1 MPKTHKNL
9 LTKADIDTARPA
21 EKDYK
26 LSDGGGLFL
35 LVTATGSRL
44 WRVRY
49 FLKDKN
55 GGKRREQTAA
65 IGSYSDI
72 TLKQAREKRD
82 VLLLEVNSG
91 NYIKKSGTGELA
103 KIGNNEQVN
112 NTFYEV
118 SKKYLVI
125 KKSKVE
131 DKTYMRIERLLRKY
145 AYPELADKK
154 ISEIKKHEIV
164 KLLETIQDEELFENL
179 KKTRA
184 AIAGVFRYACGAGLC
199 ENNPA
204 VDFQDTFI
212 VQKTKNRPA
221 QLNEDRLS
229 DILKLIFNFKARTI
243 SVSYAMKILTY
254 TCMRP
259 GELIKLEWKNV
270 NFETKQIEYIQG
282 KGQIP
287 HIIPF
292 STQVFNLFA
301 NLKKHKFESNYVFCA
316 ATKIDKHISDAIIN
330 KNYRKLGIKTKTEH
344 TGHGWRAV
352 FRTKMIEKFKEDRE
366 IVELQLGH
374 TVRDVNG
381 TAYNRAQFLDD
392 RRVLMQ
398 KWSDYID
405 YLMTK

>member
-118 SKKYLVI
+118 SKKYLKESI
-125 KKSKVE
+125 LDS
-131 DKTYMRIERLLRKY
+131 L
-145 AYPELADKK
+145 
-154 ISEIKKHEIV
+154 IV
-164 KLLETIQDEELFENL
+164 SVVRSNL
-179 KKTRA
+179 S
-184 AIAGVFRYACGAGLC
+184 
-199 ENNPA
+199 
-204 VDFQDTFI
+204 
-212 VQKTKNRPA
+212 
-221 QLNEDRLS
+221 LS
-229 DILKLIFNFKARTI
+229 DVKKLKDCCANMHIL
-243 SVSYAMKILTY
+243 
-254 TCMRP
+254 
-259 GELIKLEWKNV
+259 
-270 NFETKQIEYIQG
+270 
-282 KGQIP
+282 
-287 HIIPF
+287 
-292 STQVFNLFA
+292 NLQTR
-301 NLKKHKFESNYVFCA
+301 KF
-316 ATKIDKHISDAIIN
+316 
-330 KNYRKLGIKTKTEH
+330 
-344 TGHGWRAV
+344 
-352 FRTKMIEKFKEDRE
+352 
-366 IVELQLGH
+366 
-374 TVRDVNG
+374 
-381 TAYNRAQFLDD
+381 
-392 RRVLMQ
+392 Q
-398 KWSDYID
+398 K
-405 YLMTK
+405 